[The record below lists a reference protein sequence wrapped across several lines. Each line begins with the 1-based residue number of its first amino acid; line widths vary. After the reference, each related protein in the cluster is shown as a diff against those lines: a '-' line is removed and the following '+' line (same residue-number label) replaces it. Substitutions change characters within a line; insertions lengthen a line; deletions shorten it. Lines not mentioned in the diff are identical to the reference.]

1 MKLIREFTEEV
12 VVERVA
18 NQEGKKFLF
27 LEGIFMQSEVQN
39 KNNRVYPKGVMES
52 AVEKYITEKVSNGTA
67 YGEFDHPSG
76 PKVNPDRVSHL
87 ITELTWQG
95 NDVYGKAKV
104 GGPMGDA
111 VEKLFD
117 LGGKIGVSTRGLG
130 SLKENTK
137 GIQEVQSDFR
147 LATAADVVLD
157 PSAPSAFVKGILE
170 NVEFFYDPEKGEYFE
185 KVIEP
190 MAKTLHSMSVNQ
202 INESKLRFFEHWLE
216 TLKNK

>member
-12 VVERVA
+12 IAERIA
-18 NQEGKKFLF
+18 NQDGKKNLF
-27 LEGIFMQSEVQN
+27 LEGIFMQSEVAN
-39 KNNRVYPKGVMES
+39 KNNRIYPKGVMES
-52 AVEKYITEKVSNGTA
+52 AVDKYITEKVNNGTA

-87 ITELTWQG
+87 ITELKWDG

-111 VEKLFD
+111 VEKLID
-117 LGGKIGVSTRGLG
+117 LGGKVGVSTRGLG

-137 GIQEVQSDFR
+137 GIQEVQNDFR
-147 LATAADVVLD
+147 LATAADVVID

-170 NVEFFYDPEKGEYFE
+170 NVEFFYDPEKDDYNERI
-185 KVIEP
+185 IEP
-190 MAKTLHSMSVNQ
+190 MSKKLHSMTTGQ
-202 INESKLRFFEHWLE
+202 INEAKMRFFEHWLE